1 VILGALTYNGSAF
14 DTIVNTVVLMVLIV
28 GVALQTRWPWRITFV
43 GTAVMQVALWFG
55 LGATGISVVWSGLA
69 GAALV
74 DLGVQRRSARR
85 SSSGEQSPTSSGEQS
100 PRSSG
105 EQPSVSP
112 VKQSSVSPVVPVR
125 RWMLRA
131 AVVVAF
137 AAIAYYAVVLPPIS
151 TVAHLL
157 AVVVGGGIQA
167 GARYLARRIAAPK
180 VFQKEPGPFRL
191 PKAVHARLL
200 ETWPDYRESDDSLSY
215 ETVTGTGLLI
225 SRNSDGF
232 RVERRPERRNT
243 YDELRFRTSSRREL
257 HRRLL
262 QE

>member
-1 VILGALTYNGSAF
+1 VILDALTYNGSAF
-14 DTIVNTVVLMVLIV
+14 DTILNAVVLMVLIV

-85 SSSGEQSPTSSGEQS
+85 SSSGEQSP
-100 PRSSG
+100 RSSG

-112 VKQSSVSPVVPVR
+112 AKQSSVSPVVPVR

-232 RVERRPERRNT
+232 RVERRPERSNT

>member
-1 VILGALTYNGSAF
+1 VILDALTYNGSAF
-14 DTIVNTVVLMVLIV
+14 DTILNAVVLMVLIV
-28 GVALQTRWPWRITFV
+28 AVALQTRWPWRITFV

-74 DLGVQRRSARR
+74 DLGVQRRSARP
-85 SSSGEQSPTSSGEQS
+85 SSSGEQS

-112 VKQSSVSPVVPVR
+112 GKQSSVSPVVPVR

-157 AVVVGGGIQA
+157 AVVVGGGIHA

-180 VFQKEPGPFRL
+180 VFQEEPGPFRL